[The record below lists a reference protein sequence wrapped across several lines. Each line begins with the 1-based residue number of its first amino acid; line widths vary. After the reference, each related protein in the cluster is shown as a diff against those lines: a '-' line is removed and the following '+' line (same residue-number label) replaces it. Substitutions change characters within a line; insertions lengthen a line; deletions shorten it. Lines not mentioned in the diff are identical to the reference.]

1 MLWQSRAPGTAD
13 TAARIGCSLPAGDES
28 TSAASMVRRPSG
40 QHTQITSTET
50 PSAATA
56 SASSAWLLYFFAVR
70 ANLHGTVLSTGIQR
84 ALPSAE
90 PGGLFRETS
99 EKAGETELL
108 RIAGPCDG
116 ASLRRRV
123 AGAPCSSS
131 IETAAPATR
140 QPRRGRTP
148 CRW

>member
-1 MLWQSRAPGTAD
+1 MLWQFRAPGTAD

-28 TSAASMVRRPSG
+28 ASASMVRRPSG

-90 PGGLFRETS
+90 PGDLFREIS
-99 EKAGETELL
+99 EKA
-108 RIAGPCDG
+108 
-116 ASLRRRV
+116 
-123 AGAPCSSS
+123 
-131 IETAAPATR
+131 PAR
-140 QPRRGRTP
+140 QNYSGSPG
-148 CRW
+148 